1 MKKLIPKFS
10 AFQDFDSSFSYLLDA
25 VYQFLILNISF
36 FSNSFF
42 SFFSLPSNGLLSF
55 LEKSHSGTGSFMFSL
70 NLLAKIRTDI
80 DCDDGFTFYGISCFT
95 HGEVGCNKP
104 LMNTDLK
111 LFDPI
116 ED

>member
-1 MKKLIPKFS
+1 MSFRRGVSIFNSKRFIFLKLI
-10 AFQDFDSSFSYLLDA
+10 
-25 VYQFLILNISF
+25 
-36 FSNSFF
+36 F

-70 NLLAKIRTDI
+70 KLLAKIRTDI

-104 LMNTDLK
+104 LMNTELK
-111 LFDPI
+111 LFDAI